1 MTASGEG
8 NAFAAAGG
16 SGKGGAPTPG
26 ALSQEGS
33 GREGRAP
40 SPPEVLAACM
50 QAMLTLTPVLKALI
64 RRVLPR
70 AVHGRFDTAVLLSML
85 PRALL
90 EDGFLDLHLEHY
102 VGLADLL
109 CLGAGDPSMT
119 RIVYSFAPL
128 IDGKALTMAC
138 WRLHAGLLAVAR
150 REFPQIPR
158 EGPLPVGGGVLRS
171 KPTFVELKMG
181 MVGRLLAQTLLNCS
195 SLTLREK
202 ALG

>member
-119 RIVYSFAPL
+119 RIIYSFAPL
-128 IDGKALTMAC
+128 LMGRPAGGCTPAC
-138 WRLHAGLLAVAR
+138 WRLHAGSSR
-150 REFPQIPR
+150 RYPGRGPFR
-158 EGPLPVGGGVLRS
+158 WEGGFCVQNPPL
-171 KPTFVELKMG
+171 
-181 MVGRLLAQTLLNCS
+181 S
-195 SLTLREK
+195 S
-202 ALG
+202 